1 MTFAHLRT
9 VLWLRWRLMVNQ
21 FSRMSLITRL
31 VSWTFFVGASIF
43 AVSSFIG
50 AWSTAAIFLPREVPH
65 WLVYLWDG
73 LIAVYLLSHLA
84 GLINE
89 LQQSETLSLSKF
101 LHLPVS
107 PRGVFLLNF
116 FNSTVNLSLA
126 TFLPMM
132 LGVSFAQIG
141 RYGWQMAAV
150 IPLLLA
156 FFFMVTAIT
165 HQFKGWLAALMQDK
179 RRKRTLMAAGTL
191 VVVLL
196 ALTPA
201 ILDRTL
207 FRARGKS
214 PTSLFKQRT
223 AELEMK
229 FAAKLISETEF
240 VEQKEK
246 LAVQRQQDRSKRL
259 KSIGRWGQVAN
270 HVVPVGWLARGIDGV
285 ARNERA
291 IPTLCFVGMAL
302 IGTFSLSRSFGTAIN
317 SYRGVFSGQSRSRHS
332 AKVPLTAEAGTSSD
346 PSDNWLS
353 RSFPLLSEHQSAI
366 AMSSLRSLSRAPEA
380 KLAIIFPLVALAII
394 GGSSLLRDKY
404 GFEIRALTG
413 VGICFFVMMG
423 ITQLIQNQ
431 FGFDREG
438 FRFYMLAPLAAR
450 DILIGKNAALAPL
463 AFAMAATALV
473 IIQLVSPLKWS
484 HFAATFFQL
493 GTMFLVTSLVGNL
506 MSIVVPLAMKSGS
519 LKPVNLKMGGAILQ
533 ILIFLL
539 APLGILP
546 AVAPLG
552 IEILVERYY
561 AQHLPIYLI
570 GAAGYFL
577 LMIPTYW
584 WIVSKEGELLAERK
598 QIIMDAIKQHGN

>member
-9 VLWLRWRLMVNQ
+9 VMWLRWRLMVNQ
-21 FSRMSLITRL
+21 FSRMSLVTRL

-43 AVSSFIG
+43 AFSSFIG
-50 AWSTAAIFLPREVPH
+50 AWSTAAIFLPDELPQ

-73 LIAVYLLSHLA
+73 LIVIYLLSHMA

-89 LQQSETLSLSKF
+89 LQQSETLSLGKF

-107 PRGVFLLNF
+107 PRGVFLLNY
-116 FNSTVNLSLA
+116 FNSTFNLSLA

-141 RYGWQMAAV
+141 RYGWEMAAL
-150 IPLLLA
+150 IPLILA
-156 FFFMVTAIT
+156 FFFMITAIT
-165 HQFKGWLAALMQDK
+165 HQFKGWLASLMQDK
-179 RRKRTLMAAGTL
+179 RRKRTLMAVGTL
-191 VVVLL
+191 VIVLI

-201 ILDRTL
+201 VLDRTFIERKSSGSR
-207 FRARGKS
+207 FRRDS
-214 PTSLFKQRT
+214 

-229 FAAKLISETEF
+229 LAAKQISEAEF
-240 VEQKEK
+240 AEQKEK
-246 LAVQRQQDRSKRL
+246 LVVQRQRNRSERL
-259 KSIGRWGQVAN
+259 KSLERWGQVAN
-270 HVVPVGWLARGIDGV
+270 HVIPVGWLARGAEGI
-285 ARNERA
+285 ARRELA
-291 IPTLCFVGMAL
+291 VPLLCFLGMTL
-302 IGTFSLSRSFGTAIN
+302 IGSFSLSRSFGTAIS
-317 SYRGVFSGQSRSRHS
+317 SYRGVNSGKSRAAR
-332 AKVPLTAEAGTSSD
+332 TAPAVLITGTGATGAL
-346 PSDNWLS
+346 PDNWLS

-366 AMSSLRSLSRAPEA
+366 AMASLRSLSRAPEA

-394 GGSSLLRDKY
+394 GGSSLLREKF
-404 GFEIRALTG
+404 GVEVRALTG

-438 FRFYMLAPLAAR
+438 FRFYMLAPLKER

-463 AFAMAATALV
+463 AFGMAATALV
-473 IIQLVSPLKWS
+473 VIQVISPLEWS

-506 MSIVVPLAMKSGS
+506 MSIVVPMAMKSGS

-539 APLGILP
+539 APLGIMP
-546 AVAPLG
+546 ALAPLG

-561 AQHLPIYLI
+561 GQQWPIYLI

-577 LMIPTYW
+577 LMIPMYW

-598 QIIMDAIKQHGN
+598 QKIMEAIKQHGN